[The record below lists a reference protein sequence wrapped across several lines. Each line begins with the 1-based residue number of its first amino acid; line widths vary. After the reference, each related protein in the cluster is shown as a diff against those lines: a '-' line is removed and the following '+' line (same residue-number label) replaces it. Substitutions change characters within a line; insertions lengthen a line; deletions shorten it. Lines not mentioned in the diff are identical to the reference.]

1 MGKKNSGDCW
11 RSRHR
16 SAGMGE
22 GSGCGKGEK
31 GKLPERFQNGALM
44 NDTAGM
50 ETKTDD
56 QRRQRSESELLE
68 VW

>member
-31 GKLPERFQNGALM
+31 GKLPERFQNGTLM

-50 ETKTDD
+50 ETK
-56 QRRQRSESELLE
+56 R
-68 VW
+68 